1 MEFLILVFITSF
13 FVVLLST
20 PSLIK
25 VAILKRLFDAPGDT
39 RKLHT
44 RMIPT
49 IGGIIIFAG
58 TVFSFSLWF
67 PSDRIT
73 DLNNTP
79 LLLKAINDYKYI
91 VSTLLVMFFVGVKD
105 DIIGT
110 APVKKLVA
118 HVLVGMVLVLMA
130 GIRIESM
137 HGIFGVDVLPYWASV
152 FLSLFTYI
160 VVVNAFNL
168 IDGIDGLAGG
178 VGFIASSAFGAW
190 FAFAGDYAMAAL
202 AIALSGSLLGFL
214 FFNFSPAK
222 IFMGDSGSLT
232 IGLIISILA
241 IKLISYDASA
251 IHNEFILNISKPIF
265 AMAVLVYSL
274 VDTLRIFIYR
284 AVQGVSPFSADRNH
298 LHHRLIDIGC
308 SHKQVVL
315 IVYSVNILMIGLTLW
330 LSAENLNPNYALGI
344 VAAVALVLVQIPFLI
359 RKTKN
364 RSTKND

>member
-1 MEFLILVFITSF
+1 MGFLILVFITSF

-39 RKLHT
+39 RKIHS
-44 RMIPT
+44 RMVPT

-58 TVFSFSLWF
+58 TIFSFSLWF
-67 PSDRIT
+67 PNGYIHDSMQLMGAMD
-73 DLNNTP
+73 
-79 LLLKAINDYKYI
+79 DYKFI
-91 VSTLLVMFFVGVKD
+91 VSTVLVMFFVGVKD

-118 HVLVGMVLVLMA
+118 HVLVGMVLILMA
-130 GIRIESM
+130 DIRIVSM
-137 HGIFGVDVLPYWASV
+137 QGIFGIDVLPHWASV

-168 IDGIDGLAGG
+168 IDGVDGLAGG
-178 VGFIASSAFGAW
+178 VGLIAASAFGAW
-190 FAFAGDYAMAAL
+190 FALAGDPVMACLGFAL
-202 AIALSGSLLGFL
+202 AGSLLGFL

-241 IKLISYDASA
+241 IKLINYDVTT
-251 IHNEFILNISKPIF
+251 IHNPIILHVSKPIF
-265 AMAVLVYSL
+265 AMAVLVYPL

-284 AVQGVSPFSADRNH
+284 AARGVSPFSADRNH
-298 LHHRLIDIGC
+298 LHHRIIDIGF
-308 SHKQVVL
+308 SHKKTV
-315 IVYSVNILMIGLTLW
+315 ITIYTINILIIGLSVFFSFLEAT
-330 LSAENLNPNYALGI
+330 YTFIIVGGTALFI
-344 VAAVALVLVQIPFLI
+344 AQVPFFI
-359 RKTKN
+359 KKVKN
-364 RSTKND
+364 RTVHEK